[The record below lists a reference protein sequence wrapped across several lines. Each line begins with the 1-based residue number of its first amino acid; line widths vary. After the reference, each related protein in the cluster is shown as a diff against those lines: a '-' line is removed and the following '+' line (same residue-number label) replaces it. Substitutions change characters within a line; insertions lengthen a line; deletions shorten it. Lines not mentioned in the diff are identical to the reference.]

1 MQPLTRQHTNV
12 WGVYEMGSR
21 GKAKVLRRL
30 KSMQEANEAARE
42 EFSLLPQEGM
52 DEEDEIDEPGRPY
65 YKFACL
71 GYGASCI
78 TIFVEELRLDELT
91 VEDLKEMCRDH
102 GLSPSGT
109 KAVLTDRC
117 RAIVEQNKKQ
127 EESQKKETGGEE
139 EEEKKEEEEE
149 EEGEKKEQEGT
160 TGEDKANKEA
170 FTTLGVRKAED
181 KKESKEEEEESK
193 KQEPA
198 QKKARNQ

>member
-1 MQPLTRQHTNV
+1 
-12 WGVYEMGSR
+12 
-21 GKAKVLRRL
+21 
-30 KSMQEANEAARE
+30 
-42 EFSLLPQEGM
+42 M
-52 DEEDEIDEPGRPY
+52 DEEDEIDEPDRPY

-127 EESQKKETGGEE
+127 EENQKKETEGEE

-149 EEGEKKEQEGT
+149 EEEKKEQKGT
-160 TGEDKANKEA
+160 KGEDEANKEA

-181 KKESKEEEEESK
+181 KKDSKEEEEESK